1 MSTIE
6 KLVLYWFQTLI
17 SIKEKANGK
26 LVLKLQVFQTS
37 CKYFKFVSHLFQ
49 LHFLQNKSQTK

>member
-6 KLVLYWFQTLI
+6 KLVLYWFQTLT

-49 LHFLQNKSQTK
+49 LQFFAK